1 MVSNPERK
9 VVFTPQRPWDVLR
22 LYADPHKFIDLCAW
36 QPKVSFDE
44 GIKSL
49 MESESGRNWE
59 EVYDEKKKELR

>member
-1 MVSNPERK
+1 
-9 VVFTPQRPWDVLR
+9 
-22 LYADPHKFIDLCAW
+22 
-36 QPKVSFDE
+36 VSFDE